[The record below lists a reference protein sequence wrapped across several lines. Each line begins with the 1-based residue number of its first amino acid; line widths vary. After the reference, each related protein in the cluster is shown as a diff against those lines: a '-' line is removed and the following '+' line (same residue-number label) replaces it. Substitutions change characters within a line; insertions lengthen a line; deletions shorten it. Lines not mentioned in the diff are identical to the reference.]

1 MLLHAVFFVILIGYA
16 TASDESNLTQI
27 IDLNEEHTTWKG
39 RISSVDTS
47 SPVARYFRQNP
58 DADYTIGTVFDYIE
72 KLWDVV
78 ASRRKNNDSRACNIY
93 STVVGDWPFRMT
105 TRVKTFQIG
114 EIDSTCFSKVDL
126 RAAIRSREFPRGT
139 TRNLRKL
146 FADSRRL
153 TTEAFH
159 KLKIVPD
166 GNWPSDGKP
175 YNLTFLTK
183 FRSGQT
189 CTIDTIFAHQQNRT
203 WFLRAG
209 VTNAPINE
217 SKPDF
222 ERQFMEEFF
231 PRNGTHS
238 LQMDLRNIKTD
249 KREEATTIVERWST
263 TGYAIEDMNFDD
275 PLSPLTHAYQRNLVA
290 IDLASDAITI
300 SNVAILA
307 LPMVMNL
314 IPIAFLADFHTF
326 GMFMYIVVTDVFST
340 IPFFIKGVELIHSS
354 QPTQEEVFAFF
365 SGNEAL
371 GSMQSW
377 VVQCKGEQKFRNVGI
392 VFVVASLGAAVM
404 GVALEL
410 WAKRYMYWKRAR
422 AKDPKDVI
430 GPFGTMALEY
440 DTEDM
445 SFYDNENEHDS
456 KYAQSKRRR
465 IPDRARRYIEY
476 LRK

>member
-1 MLLHAVFFVILIGYA
+1 MLLHAMFFVILFGYA
-16 TASDESNLTQI
+16 TASDESNLTQV

-58 DADYTIGTVFDYIE
+58 EADTSIGPVFDFIE
-72 KLWDVV
+72 DLWGVV
-78 ASRRKNNDSRACNIY
+78 ATRRKNNDSRACNMYGTI
-93 STVVGDWPFRMT
+93 VGDWAFRMT

-114 EIDSTCFSKVDL
+114 EIDTTCFSKVDL
-126 RAAIRSREFPRGT
+126 HTATRNGEFPRGA

-146 FADSRRL
+146 FADSRSL

-159 KLKIVPD
+159 KLRIVPD
-166 GNWPSDGKP
+166 GNWSSDGKP
-175 YNLTFLTK
+175 YNLTFLTRV
-183 FRSGQT
+183 RSGQT
-189 CTIDTIFAHQQNRT
+189 CTIDTVFAHQRNRI
-203 WFLRAG
+203 WFLRAA
-209 VTNAPINE
+209 VTNARVNE

-222 ERQFMEEFF
+222 ERQYMQEFF
-231 PRNGTHS
+231 PRNGTDS
-238 LQMDLRNIKTD
+238 LQMVLRNINTGKLE
-249 KREEATTIVERWST
+249 RATTIVERWAT
-263 TGYAIEDMNFDD
+263 TGYVIESMQFDD
-275 PLSPLTHAYQRNLVA
+275 PLTPLAHAYQQNLVA

-307 LPMVMNL
+307 LPMAMNL
-314 IPIAFLADFHTF
+314 IPIAFLADFHAL
-326 GMFMYIVVTDVFST
+326 GMFIYIVVTDMFST

-354 QPTQEEVFAFF
+354 QPTQEEVFGFF
-365 SGNEAL
+365 SGNETL

-392 VFVVASLGAAVM
+392 VFVVVSLGAAIM
-404 GVALEL
+404 GVVLEL

-422 AKDPKDVI
+422 AKDPKNVN
-430 GPFGTMALEY
+430 GPFGRIALDY
-440 DTEDM
+440 DTQDM
-445 SFYDNENEHDS
+445 SFYDDDDEHDS

-465 IPDRARRYIEY
+465 MSAQARRYIES